1 MLHKYTLESLQSTTT
16 IGMGKEIKKKSKTV
30 EKKVSTVEK
39 KVSICHFGLEVLL
52 CMTLG

>member
-1 MLHKYTLESLQSTTT
+1 MLHKYTLELLQSTTT
-16 IGMGKEIKKKSKTV
+16 IGMRKEIKKKSK
-30 EKKVSTVEK
+30 TVEK